1 MEASTKVF
9 PDRLRWALG
18 LLGVGSR
25 AIGHLGILAFEHSK
39 EVKNAKKVYKVYLL
53 NTHLLGRFK
62 TFECRA
68 SQSSKPLLFAQI
80 FKILDDEIFSKAIF
94 PTHLR

>member
-18 LLGVGSR
+18 LWGVGIR
-25 AIGHLGILAFEHSK
+25 AIGHLGILSFEHLK
-39 EVKNAKKVYKVYLL
+39 ECQKGLQGLL
-53 NTHLLGRFK
+53 TETYLLGRFK

-68 SQSSKPLLFAQI
+68 SQSSKPLLSAQI
-80 FKILDDEIFSKAIF
+80 FKLS
-94 PTHLR
+94 